1 MNRMHILVSILF
13 FGLLFGC
20 QPKGGDAGTD
30 NGVQNDQPSIT
41 GVVSYRERKTLPPDA
56 EVRMRLVD
64 LNQTGEAQVISAIDF
79 LTEGNQIPLD
89 FAIPYEPDQLDE
101 NGNFALEGDIVF
113 AGRYIFEELQPVSV
127 ITNGKRK
134 DVVVMMRSAAG
145 KVEE

>member
-1 MNRMHILVSILF
+1 MHIWVSTLF
-13 FGLLFGC
+13 FALLFGC
-20 QPKGGDAGTD
+20 QPKGGDAGTS
-30 NGVQNDQPSIT
+30 NGVQKDQTTIS
-41 GVVSYRERKTLPPDA
+41 GVISYRERKSLPPDA

-64 LNQTGEAQVISAIDF
+64 LNQTGDAKVISAIDF

-101 NGNFALEGDIVF
+101 NGNFALEGDIIF
-113 AGRYIFEELQPVSV
+113 AGMYIFEEMQPVSV

-134 DVVVMMRSAAG
+134 DVVVMMRSTTG